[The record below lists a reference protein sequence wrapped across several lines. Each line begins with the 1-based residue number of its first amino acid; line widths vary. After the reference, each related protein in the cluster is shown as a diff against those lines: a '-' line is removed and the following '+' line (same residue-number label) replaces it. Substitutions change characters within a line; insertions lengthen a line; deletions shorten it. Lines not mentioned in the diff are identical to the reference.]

1 MIVQSLPNR
10 KYYEV
15 SHAQRRMW
23 ILHHISEYSSAYN
36 IRLAMR
42 INGSLDIA
50 AFEEAFQQVVN
61 RHEILRTSFTTVAG
75 HIQQIVHEKL
85 PTEELILF
93 KDLREQKNAEN
104 IADRLIQESA
114 NSRFDLEKL
123 PLMRVLLV
131 QIKSEEFLFGLT
143 IHHIVGDAR
152 SLDILF
158 QELITLYSA
167 CTQQKTA
174 DLPPLPLQYKDYAAW
189 QNQWL
194 ESDEMK
200 EQHHYWCDRFAEKP
214 PILNLPTDF
223 PRPQFKSSQAGVY
236 TYNFSQSLSEKLH
249 SFAAENHTTLF
260 ITLLT
265 LFKILLYRY
274 TGQRDLVIGIPISG
288 RNHPDLENQI
298 GFYVNTLA
306 LRTLLPEAGSFQQ
319 ALEEVTN
326 TCLDAYEYSDYPF
339 DKLVSTLDLERDV
352 SQNPL
357 FDVMF
362 SLLSQE
368 SKAVMKIPEL
378 THQEYPLQP
387 RTAQF
392 DLSWSFF
399 EDSNNLRLIIQYEP
413 ELFREEAIA
422 RMSGHFL
429 QIIQQVVKNPHCELS
444 QINLLTS
451 EERNQLLIEW
461 NNTEVAYPLNK
472 CLHQLFEDQVER
484 SPNAVAVIFKD
495 QQWTY
500 KQLNEKANQ
509 LAHYLQTKGVKPE
522 VLVGIFIERSI
533 EMLVGL
539 LGILKAGG
547 AYVPL
552 DPSYPSDRLT
562 YMLSDAAVPIL
573 LTQQSLVDSLLA
585 NQAEVV
591 CLDSDWHVIANYSQH
606 NLVSLVT
613 SENLAYVIYTSGST
627 GKPKGVMNI
636 HQGICN
642 NLLRTMD
649 AYPTTIGDCILQ
661 ITPLSFDVSVW
672 EIFWCLTSGSTLVVA
687 KPEGHKDIA
696 YLINLIAKQQVTQV
710 FFVPSMLRFFL
721 QQPNLE
727 SCRCLKRVFCG
738 GEALSYELNQQFF
751 EHFNCELH
759 NLYGPT
765 ETAVDVALWQ
775 CQPRSNDQIIPIG
788 RPIANTQIYILDQY
802 LQPVPVGIAGE
813 LHIGGVQLARG
824 YLNQPELTAQKF
836 ISNLFGQGRLYKTG
850 DLARYLSDGNIEYL
864 GRIDHQIKLRGLRI
878 ELGEIESVLDTHPQI
893 EQTVVVLRGDTAENQ
908 RLVAYVVSKD
918 NLLTPSELPRF
929 LKEKLPLY
937 MIPSVF
943 VILSD
948 LPLNPN
954 GKIDYKKLPLPDE
967 ASIVESAYLA
977 PRNQT
982 ESILANIWQQVLQ
995 VSKIGVYDN
1004 FFDLGGHSLHAM
1016 NLMALIYQDI
1026 EIEIPLSMIYEK
1038 PTLAELS
1045 EYIIY
1050 AQEMNIQPKERA
1062 YVVFNK
1068 QREKAA
1074 FLFPPA
1080 LGFAAAYANLA
1091 DYLSDYAIY
1100 TFRYIADEASLEKY
1114 AALIDHL
1121 ATNQDIK
1128 LMGHSAGGFL
1138 AMLMAQKLESR
1149 DRVVSDVILLDT
1161 YRGGREAK
1169 QAEMSEIIEGVDSF
1183 LLNPKR
1189 QELRR
1194 YFMENQ
1200 KLRDRTY
1207 NQVWEY
1213 FNFLW
1218 HSDIK
1223 NVQINGTIHLIRAE
1237 GNYDVK
1243 DDWIKATRSK
1253 LINHYA
1259 YGVHREMIDPPYLN
1273 QNATI
1278 INEILSHN

>member
-1 MIVQSLPNR
+1 
-10 KYYEV
+10 
-15 SHAQRRMW
+15 MW

-649 AYPTTIGDCILQ
+649 AYPTTIGDCILH
-661 ITPLSFDVSVW
+661 IGLLSFDVSVW

-850 DLARYLSDGNIEYL
+850 DLARYLSDGNTEYL